1 MVGKATTT
9 ALFQGEHKAMA
20 QQLHPI
26 TLIPNHPIVTL
37 RTPSGRSGY
46 NQGMKR
52 LYRANV
58 PLPDVVDEE
67 SAVTII
73 RNLVEMACDGEL
85 SESLLRQD
93 TMRLVAWVLSIAQ

>member
-1 MVGKATTT
+1 
-9 ALFQGEHKAMA
+9 LA
-20 QQLHPI
+20 QTLQPI
-26 TLIPNHPIVTL
+26 KLIPNKPIVTL
-37 RTPSGRSGY
+37 RTASGRSGY

-58 PLPDVVDEE
+58 TLPDVVDEE
-67 SAVTII
+67 TAVAII

-93 TMRLVAWVLSIAQ
+93 TLRLVAWVLSITQ